1 MRAVPSQIVVGK
13 CHVHGF
19 IKIACSTNTDV
30 KSFNLTRI
38 TQNFQERFNMPLCT
52 DSSNIMIIVCF
63 SMIFCCA
70 AHGTS
75 SFSLPFVRARKWL
88 LLALVRDK
96 NSLAKWLVNPP
107 ADVT

>member
-63 SMIFCCA
+63 SMIFTA
-70 AHGTS
+70 LRTVPRRFPSLS
-75 SFSLPFVRARKWL
+75 SVHENGCYSP
-88 LLALVRDK
+88 
-96 NSLAKWLVNPP
+96 S
-107 ADVT
+107 